1 MDVKPIVLTEQNWSK
16 LRYQLKQTQPKSV
29 MLTRW
34 KMKDVLGFTDRLHTE
49 WINKPNKW
57 GGMGY
62 EQRQIYLDFFDEAKK
77 TFFLLKYGDW
87 IRDENSHTE

>member
-1 MDVKPIVLTEQNWSK
+1 
-16 LRYQLKQTQPKSV
+16 

-34 KMKDVLGFTDRLHTE
+34 KMRKVLGFTDRLHTD

-62 EQRQIYLDFFDEAKK
+62 QETQVHLDFFDEAKL
-77 TFFLLKYGDW
+77 TFFLLKYGDY
-87 IRDENSHTE
+87 IDSKDSIN